1 MDLPGSD
8 FSTQKFFPLKP
19 GGDCVVIYWQ
29 DHATSPT
36 ASPTKPSF
44 LPNHKIVDSTQN
56 TAQPNSN
63 QNNSDA
69 ELINSESEPE
79 PDQAKLSNEQLPD
92 AITKDPF
99 FANLLKNAETYSKND
114 KNKKSIKRKAK
125 DVEDDY
131 DINDPF
137 IDDSE
142 LLFMDGHAHSRVQN
156 QRKNKLLL
164 GPAPAT
170 TSDNPPDVSL
180 LNEHGNILLDLE
192 LLDRPHP
199 SDFFVYYGILEDSEQ
214 SSDDQT
220 PLQNSIQSNSNT
232 PAQTNPSNSPQ
243 NRFSS
248 NKKSLPKPIASKN
261 SSDFI
266 PLSSVFPKNAIKSPQ
281 KISKKQNIPP
291 RDKPTRNSLNAKLS
305 PNQLKSITSAHTK
318 LLQSIPPSPELTSS
332 LEYIKSKV
340 QPGIITNKNH
350 FPYVLKSPLRK
361 VCTAAINLT
370 LEYESCILSEL
381 PLPPNLTPSESPF
394 PTDSFS
400 NQQNSNPASITPLNL
415 VSSSNHTEAN
425 FGNAPTLSKTQIA
438 QSNDNRI
445 VSWEAATDLLDIS
458 IVYKSLTSFLPWSK
472 ATLRRIIIKLIGKNY
487 QDFKELQLKN
497 IEKCLAKKISE
508 SILNSSALSNTSNN
522 PNNQQNSNNSSNHQ
536 NNITTSNNK
545 STPNSTAENYQKFVW
560 NTVIRQL
567 LFQYIKVYMEI
578 NGVNLSPIES
588 ENSTQERVKNQKLRR
603 DAYAKLLHLW
613 PNNTMN
619 TSLIGKEYS
628 YKKSAV
634 ANRIRK
640 SLGSMA
646 PNNKMTSNSSSAYTP
661 PVVSKNLLFPS
672 KSASATNK
680 STVNQSKTPTN
691 SSVEHKNDRHSIG
704 LIPTAG
710 IKKIASSIEQKIID
724 LESKFPDATSK
735 SNFDNLPAS
744 DSSKGKMKISQVLNN
759 QNLSDPIKIYD
770 VDKQKNSSTYKSD
783 VNLLPTANKSPIN
796 SKAGKSSNQKLAS
809 SMDKSNS
816 QLNNHAEFNQSYLN
830 TDANK
835 NSNNLLH
842 PSHNPIKSS
851 MQSGHDESLHSA
863 LANKKKQPN
872 LTQFLKK
879 QEVIRSQHISKNNDV
894 QIPTQNKT
902 IPQND
907 SYIPSPPYHES
918 NGYHDQ
924 LHYNMLPSK
933 KNMNSNKYQQQ
944 SSQFNNARNN
954 ILSVSPTHICL
965 NPGFESTD
973 NNNNSSKE
981 YNRSDSSNIE
991 KSITADPKPIPI
1003 SKLHTILGISENK
1016 KRPSSNISKH
1026 DLTNNNKSIHRSSN
1040 VANLPTFRDNNITR
1054 GITIKNCSKADKASS
1069 SKKAQPYY
1077 KK

>member
-8 FSTQKFFPLKP
+8 FSAQKFFPLKP

-36 ASPTKPSF
+36 APLTKPPL
-44 LPNHKIVDSTQN
+44 LPNNKIDDSTQN

-63 QNNSDA
+63 HNNSDA
-69 ELINSESEPE
+69 ELINSESDPE
-79 PDQAKLSNEQLPD
+79 PDQTKLNNELLPD

-99 FANLLKNAETYSKND
+99 FANLLKNAEAYSKND

-170 TSDNPPDVSL
+170 TSENPSDVSI

-199 SDFFVYYGILEDSEQ
+199 SDFFVYYGILEDSEH

-220 PLQNSIQSNSNT
+220 PLQNSIQNNPIT
-232 PAQTNPSNSPQ
+232 PAQSNPPQ
-243 NRFSS
+243 SRFFSS
-248 NKKSLPKPIASKN
+248 NNKSLPKPIASKN

-266 PLSSVFPKNAIKSPQ
+266 PISSVFPKNTLKSPQ

-305 PNQLKSITSAHTK
+305 PNQLKSITNSHTK

-340 QPGIITNKNH
+340 QPGVITNKNH

-361 VCTAAINLT
+361 VCTAAMNLT
-370 LEYESCILSEL
+370 LEYEACILSEL
-381 PLPPNLTPSESPF
+381 PLPPNLTPSESSF
-394 PTDSFS
+394 SSDSFIT
-400 NQQNSNPASITPLNL
+400 QQNNNVASIPPLTL
-415 VSSSNHTEAN
+415 VSSTDPS
-425 FGNAPTLSKTQIA
+425 FGHVPTVNKTQIA

-445 VSWEAATDLLDIS
+445 VSWEAASDILDIS

-487 QDFKELQLKN
+487 QDFKELQLQN

-508 SILNSSALSNTSNN
+508 SIVNSAALSNN
-522 PNNQQNSNNSSNHQ
+522 PNNQQNSNNSSNLQ
-536 NNITTSNNK
+536 INSTTSNNK
-545 STPNSTAENYQKFVW
+545 STFNSTAENNQKFVW

-613 PNNTMN
+613 PNNTMS

-634 ANRIRK
+634 ASRIRK

-646 PNNKMTSNSSSAYTP
+646 PNNKITSNLSSAYTP
-661 PVVSKNLLFPS
+661 PIISKNLLFPS

-691 SSVEHKNDRHSIG
+691 TSVEHKNDRHSIG

-724 LESKFPDATSK
+724 LESKFPDTSSK
-735 SNFDNLPAS
+735 SNFENLPTS
-744 DSSKGKMKISQVLNN
+744 DSAKSKMKISQVLNN
-759 QNLSDPIKIYD
+759 QNQSEPIKIYG
-770 VDKQKNSSTYKSD
+770 VDKQNNSSTSASN
-783 VNLLPTANKSPIN
+783 VSSFPPANKSSIN
-796 SKAGKSSNQKLAS
+796 GKTGESSNIKLTS
-809 SMDKSNS
+809 SVNNCNS
-816 QLNNHAEFNQSYLN
+816 QFNNQSESNQSYLN
-830 TDANK
+830 NDANK
-835 NSNNLLH
+835 NSNSILH
-842 PSHNPIKSS
+842 PSHNIKKGS
-851 MQSGHDESLHSA
+851 MQSGLDESLHSA
-863 LANKKKQPN
+863 LLNKKKQPN

-879 QEVIRSQHISKNNDV
+879 QEVIRSQHISKKNDV
-894 QIPTQNKT
+894 HIPKQNK
-902 IPQND
+902 INQQSD
-907 SYIPSPPYHES
+907 SYNLTPLYQES

-924 LHYNMLPSK
+924 LHHNTLPAK
-933 KNMNSNKYQQQ
+933 KSMISNKYQQQ
-944 SSQFNNARNN
+944 SSQFNRARHN
-954 ILSVSPTHICL
+954 IHSVSPTHISL
-965 NPGFESTD
+965 NSGSE
-973 NNNNSSKE
+973 NNNNNNDNNKE
-981 YNRSDSSNIE
+981 YNRSDSINIE
-991 KSITADPKPIPI
+991 KSINIDPKPIPI

-1016 KRPSSNISKH
+1016 KRTSSTHNKH
-1026 DLTNNNKSIHRSSN
+1026 DVSNNNKPIHRSSDG
-1040 VANLPTFRDNNITR
+1040 ANLSNFRDNNSTSK
-1054 GITIKNCSKADKASS
+1054 GITIKNCSKVEKASNN
-1069 SKKAQPYY
+1069 KKGHPYY